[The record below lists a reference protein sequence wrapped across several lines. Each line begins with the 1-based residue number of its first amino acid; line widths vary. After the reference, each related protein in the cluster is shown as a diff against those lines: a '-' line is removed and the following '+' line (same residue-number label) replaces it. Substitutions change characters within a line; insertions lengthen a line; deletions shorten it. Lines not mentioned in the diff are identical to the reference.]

1 MCEASQI
8 IRYQSDIA
16 QSIVRE
22 TLLFK
27 CFPNQS
33 QEWHDEVVNGNVGR
47 RLTRYHVANSPRW
60 LVRRRLMPDGT
71 ANDVH

>member
-16 QSIVRE
+16 QSIVRA

-33 QEWHDEVVNGNVGR
+33 QEWHGEVVNGNVG
-47 RLTRYHVANSPRW
+47 
-60 LVRRRLMPDGT
+60 
-71 ANDVH
+71 DV